1 MTPPNPTP
9 ECSTNF
15 TLVLIESPYAGD
27 VEANEAY
34 ARACMRD
41 CLLRGEA
48 PYASHLLYTQAGV
61 LDDTVPDERSLG
73 MRAGIAW
80 GLKAE
85 KTVVYCDRGISGGMA
100 WGIEKAKQ
108 AGRPVE
114 YRSLYGDANNT

>member
-9 ECSTNF
+9 ECPTDF
-15 TLVLIESPYAGD
+15 ILVLIESPFAGD
-27 VEANEAY
+27 VEANQEY

-61 LDDTVPDERSLG
+61 LDDTIPDERSLG

-85 KTVVYCDRGISGGMA
+85 KTVVYCDRGISGGMK
-100 WGIEKAKQ
+100 WGIEKAEQ

-114 YRSLYGDANNT
+114 YRHLNRV

>member
-1 MTPPNPTP
+1 MTPPNPD
-9 ECSTNF
+9 TNEPIDLI
-15 TLVLIESPYAGD
+15 LVIIESPYAGD

-34 ARACMRD
+34 ARACMSD

-48 PYASHLLYTQAGV
+48 PYASHLLYTQPGV
-61 LDDTVPDERSLG
+61 LDDTVPGERSLG

-80 GLKAE
+80 GMKAE

-114 YRSLYGDANNT
+114 YRSLYGDADNT